1 MSEPV
6 LNVESVRVRFLN
18 WGGRLGGVLCWLVA
32 GLLPLTFDFFGVL
45 PGPLGMIDPL
55 DGSPDVSP
63 PAEAAGY
70 TLCYLV
76 IATVVYQLAV
86 VPEALLKRQ
95 EGVVVIR
102 GSVFTTTVPLGAVDA
117 VRVGPGVPVLA
128 AAGQDI
134 PVYALI
140 APNLPEFGPFRRRR
154 QKAFRAGVLAAQE
167 THAAQAELKAPSR
180 TMTGLSKA
188 QVAMAFVNA
197 VYAVWGL
204 LATTR

>member
-1 MSEPV
+1 MSEPA
-6 LNVESVRVRFLN
+6 LNVESVSVRFLN
-18 WGGRLGGVLCWLVA
+18 WGGRLGGVLCWLAV

-45 PGPLGMIDPL
+45 PVLGMIDPL
-55 DGSPDVSP
+55 DCSPEVDP

-70 TLCYLV
+70 TLCWLV
-76 IATVVYQLAV
+76 MATFIYQLVV
-86 VPEALLKRQ
+86 VPEALLKRR

-102 GSVFTTTVPLGAVDA
+102 GSVFTTTVPLDAVDA

-154 QKAFRAGVLAAQE
+154 QKAFRAAVLAAQE
-167 THAAQAELKAPSR
+167 TGAAKTELKTPSR

-204 LATTR
+204 LTTTR